1 MAIPNALASTFDPSD
16 LTTPGHYAAS
26 QTALLLLDFHQAF
39 IEKAAGPDATVA
51 LHNAARLSLWA
62 RSKGIQVVHCLIDGQ
77 ATPFP
82 TCKGFVRL
90 TAMARAMATDEPHEL
105 VEGGDDGDVTFK
117 RRPGYISALKSPGL
131 EDFLREKGI
140 QSLFLAGLSTSGCVL
155 RTALAAGD
163 AEFVVTVVADGCA
176 DARKEVHDVALEIMG
191 NRGYVATAEDIKLG
205 FEHSIKRR
213 EEA

>member
-51 LHNAARLSLWA
+51 FHNAARLRLWA
-62 RSKGIQVVHCLIDGQ
+62 RSKGIQVIHCLIDGQ
-77 ATPFP
+77 AIPFP
-82 TCKGFVRL
+82 TCKGFVRFEGI
-90 TAMARAMATDEPHEL
+90 ARAMANDEPQEL
-105 VEGGDDGDVTFK
+105 LEGGDNGDVTFK

-191 NRGYVATAEDIKLG
+191 NRGYVATAEDIRLG

-213 EEA
+213 

>member
-1 MAIPNALASTFDPSD
+1 MAILNALASTFDPSD
-16 LTTPGHYAAS
+16 PTTPGHYVAS

-39 IEKAAGPDATVA
+39 IEKAAGPDATAA
-51 LHNAARLSLWA
+51 LHTAARFRLWA
-62 RSKGIQVVHCLIDGQ
+62 RSNDIQVIHCLIDGQ
-77 ATPFP
+77 TTPFP
-82 TCKGFVRL
+82 TCKGFARL
-90 TAMARAMATDEPHEL
+90 EVMARAMANDEPQEL
-105 VEGGDDGDVTFK
+105 AEGGDNGDLTFK

-140 QSLFLAGLSTSGCVL
+140 QSLYLAGLSTSGCVL

-191 NRGYVATAEDIKLG
+191 NRGYVATAEDIQLG
-205 FEHSIKRR
+205 FEESVKRR

>member
-155 RTALAAGD
+155 RTALAVGD